1 MNKYFCLA
9 LFSAIAGMVSKVA
22 RDTSVDSTPVD
33 CLLGSAP
40 SFFSILGVLF
50 FSKVMVAKEKYSYKY
65 PAFILL
71 GTLLYEIEQ
80 IWSNRVFD
88 IYDILALLLGYFL
101 FLIITG
107 ASGVELKKQASTE

>member
-1 MNKYFCLA
+1 MNKYFYLA
-9 LFSAIAGMVSKVA
+9 LCSTIAGMVSKVV
-22 RDTSVDSTPVD
+22 RDMGVDSSPVD
-33 CLLGSAP
+33 FLLGSAP

-50 FSKVMVAKEKYSYKY
+50 FSKVMVVKEKYSDKY

-101 FLIITG
+101 FSTITG
-107 ASGVELKKQASTE
+107 APGVARKKQASTE